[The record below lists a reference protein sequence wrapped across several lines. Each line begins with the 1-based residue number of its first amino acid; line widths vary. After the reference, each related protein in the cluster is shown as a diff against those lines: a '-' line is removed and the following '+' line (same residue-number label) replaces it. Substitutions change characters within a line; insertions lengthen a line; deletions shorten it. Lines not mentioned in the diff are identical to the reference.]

1 LLAAA
6 KREYLAMLEADAIK
20 GKGGRP
26 RKKVG
31 KPAADTEDE
40 GNGLHDE

>member
-1 LLAAA
+1 
-6 KREYLAMLEADAIK
+6 MLEADAVK

-31 KPAADTEDE
+31 KPAADTDDE
-40 GNGLHDE
+40 GNEPPDE